1 MKQIIYIKVLNNN
14 TYLTYNTKT
23 KTQKLELLWQ

>member
-1 MKQIIYIKVLNNN
+1 MEQIIYIKVLNKN

-23 KTQKLELLWQ
+23 KTQKLELL